1 MSSFL
6 TILSRNEDGD
16 DGNENEWLLKSLK
29 IWWRFDDNFAM
40 IVSDDAQ
47 YCGAFCKNAY
57 HSNFEQMLQDETVS
71 KLPRAVHLNFGLL
84 DPDSCVKFQKIRLQQ
99 KWVQAVKLVQLK
111 NSWFF

>member
-29 IWWRFDDNFAM
+29 IWWRFDNNFAM

-57 HSNFEQMLQDETVS
+57 HSNSEQMLQDETVS
-71 KLPRAVHLNFGLL
+71 KLPIVVHLNFGLL